1 MSFALTGFLVVF
13 IFLMVA
19 AMPVAWAMA
28 VATVSYMALSNQWSL
43 LPILPEKMFGGMDV
57 FILSAIPMFLLAG
70 EVFADGGI
78 ARRLVDF
85 ADALVG
91 WMRGG
96 LAQVAI
102 GACVFYSGITGV
114 ALGEIAALGRI
125 FIPAMVKAGYTPAFA
140 AAVIA
145 SASIIGPTIP
155 PSLPIIVYGSVTNV
169 SIGGMFLAAIF
180 PGLVIAAAQMVL
192 VNYKARQFNLAPM
205 NTDRSWPAI
214 GRAARGAI
222 LPMGMPVLILGSII
236 GGVMTPT
243 EAAGASVVYA
253 LAVAMLIYR
262 SIRLWQL
269 RDILGKAVVFSG
281 QLIIIVAC
289 GSGLAWVLGFENVTG
304 RFAEFIAGLGL
315 GPAGT
320 MILFNILFLI
330 LGMFIDPS
338 ASIILFGPIVAPA
351 AAAVGIDPLQFG
363 VVVILNLN
371 IGLLTPPL
379 GVSLFASERIADC
392 GLTNLIREVMPFIF
406 VNIVGLALVSAIP
419 AITLTLPRAF
429 GF

>member
-1 MSFALTGFLVVF
+1 MSFALAAFLVVF
-13 IFLMVA
+13 IFMMVA
-19 AMPVAWAMA
+19 AMPVAWSMA
-28 VATVSYMALSNQWSL
+28 VATVAYMAFSSQWSL
-43 LPILPEKMFGGMDV
+43 LPILPEKIFQGMDV
-57 FILSAIPMFLLAG
+57 FILTAIPMFLLAG
-70 EVFADGGI
+70 ELFAEGGI

-85 ADALVG
+85 ANVMVG

-102 GACVFYSGITGV
+102 GACVLYSGITGV

-125 FIPAMVKAGYTPAFA
+125 FIPAMVSSGYTPAFA

-169 SIGGMFLAAIF
+169 SIGGMFLAAVL
-180 PGLVIAAAQMVL
+180 PGLVIAAAQMLL
-192 VNYKARQFNLAPM
+192 VAHMARRLDLKPVAA
-205 NTDRSWPAI
+205 DRSLGAI

-222 LPMGMPVLILGSII
+222 LPMGMPVIILASIV

-243 EAAGASVVYA
+243 EAAGASVAYA

-269 RDILGKAVVFSG
+269 GDVLGRAVVFSG

-289 GSGLAWVLGFENVTG
+289 GAGFAWVMGFENVTG
-304 RFAEFIAGLGL
+304 RFADFVAGLGL
-315 GPAGT
+315 GPVGT
-320 MILFNILFLI
+320 MLLFNLLFLV

-351 AAAVGIDPLQFG
+351 AAAVGIDPLHFG

-379 GVSLFASERIADC
+379 GVSLFAAERIANC
-392 GLTNLIREVMPFIF
+392 GLTPLIRAVFPFIV
-406 VNIVGLALVSAIP
+406 VNIAGLALVSAIP